1 MSLRPLFSSAPRI
14 KIRANGQLIGYAI
27 GFSVNVSVDVQPV
40 YVIGEYAPVALEPNL
55 YRPVTG
61 SMQIVRLRN
70 LAEGVASTGG
80 GKFVKNAAGKVV
92 PPTDPSAIANNS
104 PLDQKALFKHLE
116 PQTILFSQT
125 FDIDLYMK
133 VPTSETADG
142 VLTTLTTTEAL
153 WMTIKDC
160 RIVSRN
166 TNISMG
172 QLVNEPL
179 NFQGLLVSPTD
190 ETAAFSL
197 DSSVKQA

>member
-61 SMQIVRLRN
+61 SMQIVRLRD
-70 LAEGVASTGG
+70 LSAGSTGTG
-80 GKFVKNAAGKVV
+80 LVKNAAGETVAV
-92 PPTDPSAIANNS
+92 TDPTVAKNNS

-125 FDIDLYMK
+125 FDVDLYVK
-133 VPTSETADG
+133 VPTSETAAG
-142 VLTTLTTTEAL
+142 VLTTTESL

-179 NFQGLLVSPTD
+179 NFQGLLVSPTG
-190 ETAAFSL
+190 ETAAFTL
-197 DSSVKQA
+197 DNSATQA

>member
-1 MSLRPLFSSAPRI
+1 M
-14 KIRANGQLIGYAI
+14 
-27 GFSVNVSVDVQPV
+27 
-40 YVIGEYAPVALEPNL
+40 IGEYAPVALEPNL

-61 SMQIVRLRN
+61 SMQIVRLRD
-70 LAEGVASTGG
+70 LANGSSGTAEDSD
-80 GKFVKNAAGKVV
+80 VKNAAGKTVKAS
-92 PPTDPSAIANNS
+92 DPSATVGNS
-104 PLDQKALFKHLE
+104 PLDQKVLFKHLE

-133 VPTSETADG
+133 VPTSDDG
-142 VLTTLTTTEAL
+142 VTLTTTEAH

-179 NFQGLLVSPTD
+179 NFQGLLVTPSG
-190 ETAAFSL
+190 ETPAFSL
-197 DSSVKQA
+197 DNSVTQ

>member
-61 SMQIVRLRN
+61 SMQIVRLRD
-70 LAEGVASTGG
+70 LTAGG
-80 GKFVKNAAGKVV
+80 SQAGFVKNAKGETVAS
-92 PPTDPSAIANNS
+92 TDPTLAANNS

-133 VPTSETADG
+133 VPTSETAAG
-142 VLTTLTTTEAL
+142 VLTTTEAH

-179 NFQGLLVSPTD
+179 NFQGLLVSPSGDTP
-190 ETAAFSL
+190 AFSL

>member
-14 KIRANGQLIGYAI
+14 KIRANGKLIGYAI

-61 SMQIVRLRN
+61 SMQIVRLRD
-70 LAEGVASTGG
+70 LAAGG
-80 GKFVKNAAGKVV
+80 SQAGFVKNAKGETVAS
-92 PPTDPSAIANNS
+92 TDPTLAANNS

-133 VPTSETADG
+133 VPTSETAAG
-142 VLTTLTTTEAL
+142 VLTTTEAH

-179 NFQGLLVSPTD
+179 NFQGLLVSPTG
-190 ETAAFSL
+190 ETAAFTL
-197 DSSVKQA
+197 DNSVTQA

>member
-14 KIRANGQLIGYAI
+14 KIRANSKLIGYAI

-61 SMQIVRLRN
+61 SMQIVRLRD
-70 LAEGVASTGG
+70 LAAGG
-80 GKFVKNAAGKVV
+80 SLAGFVKNAKGETVAS
-92 PPTDPSAIANNS
+92 TDPTLAANNS

-133 VPTSETADG
+133 VPTSETADS
-142 VLTTLTTTEAL
+142 VLTTTEAL

>member
-14 KIRANGQLIGYAI
+14 KIRANGKLIGYAI

-61 SMQIVRLRN
+61 SMQIVRLRD
-70 LAEGVASTGG
+70 LAAGG
-80 GKFVKNAAGKVV
+80 SLAGFVKNAKGETVAS
-92 PPTDPSAIANNS
+92 TDPTLAANNS

-133 VPTSETADG
+133 VPTSETAAG
-142 VLTTLTTTEAL
+142 VLTTTEAL

-179 NFQGLLVSPTD
+179 NFQGLLVSPTG

-197 DSSVKQA
+197 DNSVTQ

>member
-14 KIRANGQLIGYAI
+14 KIRANGKLIGYAI

-61 SMQIVRLRN
+61 SMQIVRLRD
-70 LAEGVASTGG
+70 LAAGG
-80 GKFVKNAAGKVV
+80 SLAGFVKNANGETVAS
-92 PPTDPSAIANNS
+92 TDPTLAANNS

-133 VPTSETADG
+133 VPTSETAAG
-142 VLTTLTTTEAL
+142 VLTTTEAH

-179 NFQGLLVSPTD
+179 NFQGLLVSPTG
-190 ETAAFSL
+190 ETAAFTL
-197 DSSVKQA
+197 DNSVTQA